1 MLVTK
6 ADRLAKA
13 ICLIM
18 EAGGKSDLD
27 AVWRTLSKKTKARG
41 DVRAAYDQR
50 RADFDAEES
59 LRLLAGG

>member
-6 ADRLAKA
+6 EDRLAKA
-13 ICLIM
+13 IRLLM

-50 RADFDAEES
+50 RADFYADECI
-59 LRLLAGG
+59 RLMGG